1 MEELQLN
8 SLNCELSTFCQQE
21 FADISPNYLFLCI
34 KQKVTAMKR
43 VITLL
48 FGVFSLLTISVLLN
62 ACSSDED
69 ESLMTRSDGK
79 KMAYDKC
86 LNIPHPE
93 DTWVFPAYPGTTEWI
108 ELHQRHS
115 DIMGVINELMPP
127 GDVVKR
133 MSTEGLI
140 YSYIDYPYASEN
152 ERLAFDTYLAMV
164 VSFVNSPFGQEM
176 IKRSDSALRLM
187 NIYRDFNSLCDEEEA
202 QVWNVHGI
210 LLRMMDVEEI
220 HNQLSIERK
229 KEFIRIA
236 LDKLALENSDSA
248 VAIHI
253 AFTCGRIMRS
263 ASYTPLLE
271 AINTNDAMRIF
282 LEYWTVSSQGDRGIG
297 TIISMASDF
306 VKS

>member
-1 MEELQLN
+1 
-8 SLNCELSTFCQQE
+8 
-21 FADISPNYLFLCI
+21 
-34 KQKVTAMKR
+34 MKR

-220 HNQLSIERK
+220 HNQLSIEGK
-229 KEFIRIA
+229 KEFLRIA
-236 LDKLALENSDSA
+236 LEKLALENSDSA

-253 AFTCGRIMRS
+253 AFTSGRIMKS
-263 ASYTPLLE
+263 AGYTPLLE

-282 LEYWTVSSQGDRGIG
+282 LESWSVSSQGDRGIG

-306 VKS
+306 VNS